1 MIVKLRQYG
10 TKAFVFTIAYGRR
23 RANFEKSEASLMA
36 WFEHLRS
43 LGETPIER
51 IKWQHE
57 VYTGEILK

>member
-1 MIVKLRQYG
+1 MIVKLKKYG
-10 TKAFVFTIAYGRR
+10 TKDFIFTKDYSHR
-23 RANFEKSEASLMA
+23 RANFEASLMA

-57 VYTGEILK
+57 VYTGEKL